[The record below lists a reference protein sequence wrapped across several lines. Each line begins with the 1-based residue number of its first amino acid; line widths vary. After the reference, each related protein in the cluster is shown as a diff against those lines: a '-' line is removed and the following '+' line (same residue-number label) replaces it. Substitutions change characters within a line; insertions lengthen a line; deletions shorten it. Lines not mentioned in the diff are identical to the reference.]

1 MAKKVT
7 KVELVNFLRWKLM
20 TDPVWAKAALVRIFE
35 NQTDDEQVSKE
46 TIHCNMI
53 GFTASDARILTSFA
67 KFYKAHDFLSEK
79 QTKWLMPKMGKY
91 AGQLAKQDYFS
102 WEKLEVAYLK
112 NVA

>member
-7 KVELVNFLRWKLM
+7 KVELVKFLRWKLM
-20 TDPVWAKAALVRIFE
+20 NDPVWAKASLIRIFE

-53 GFTASDARILTSFA
+53 GFTSGDARILTSFA
-67 KFYKAHDFLSEK
+67 QFYKAHGFLSEK

-102 WEKLEVAYLK
+102 WEKLEVAYFK

>member
-7 KVELVNFLRWKLM
+7 KVELVNFLRGKLM

-35 NQTDDEQVSKE
+35 NQTYDEQVSKE
-46 TIHCNMI
+46 TTHCNKI
-53 GFTASDARILTSFA
+53 GFTAGDARILTSFA
-67 KFYKAHDFLSEK
+67 QFYQEHGFLSEK

-102 WEKLEVAYLK
+102 WEKLEVAYIK

>member
-7 KVELVNFLRWKLM
+7 KVELVKFLREKL
-20 TDPVWAKAALVRIFE
+20 TNDPVWAKAALVRIFA
-35 NQTDDEQVSKE
+35 NQTADEQVSKD
-46 TIHCNMI
+46 TTHYNMI
-53 GFTASDARILTSFA
+53 GFTVGDARILTSFA
-67 KFYKAHDFLSEK
+67 QFYKTRGFLSEK

-112 NVA
+112 TVA

>member
-35 NQTDDEQVSKE
+35 NQTSDEQVYKE
-46 TIHCNMI
+46 TTHCNKI

-67 KFYKAHDFLSEK
+67 QFYQTHGFLSEN

>member
-7 KVELVNFLRWKLM
+7 KVELVKFLRWKLM
-20 TDPVWAKAALVRIFE
+20 TDHVWAKAALVRIFE
-35 NQTDDEQVSKE
+35 NQTEDEKVSKE
-46 TIHCNMI
+46 TTHCNMI

-67 KFYKAHDFLSEK
+67 QFYQTHGFLSEK

>member
-7 KVELVNFLRWKLM
+7 KVELVNFLRGKLM

-46 TIHCNMI
+46 TTHCNKI
-53 GFTASDARILTSFA
+53 GFTACDARILTSFA
-67 KFYKAHDFLSEK
+67 QFYQEHGFLSEK

-102 WEKLEVAYLK
+102 WEKLEVAYIK